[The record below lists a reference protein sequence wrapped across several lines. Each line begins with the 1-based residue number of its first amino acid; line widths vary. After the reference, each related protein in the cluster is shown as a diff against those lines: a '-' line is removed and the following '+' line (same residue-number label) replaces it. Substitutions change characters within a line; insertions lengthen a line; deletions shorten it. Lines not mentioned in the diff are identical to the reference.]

1 MRIKSYLMDLR
12 YYFFECKLR
21 FLMYWI
27 HRKKIILKNK
37 YLIQWD
43 DLTYIHR
50 AGWWDEIDLEN
61 LLQELEK
68 LKK

>member
-1 MRIKSYLMDLR
+1 
-12 YYFFECKLR
+12 
-21 FLMYWI
+21 MYWI